1 MLISTQH
8 CFVTKNIYNTYKV
21 EFFMNKFA
29 ERLKELRLE
38 KGLNISGLGK
48 EVGINYTNLIRWE
61 SGERQP
67 SIDAVII
74 LAKYF
79 DVTTDYILG
88 VVDTL

>member
-1 MLISTQH
+1 
-8 CFVTKNIYNTYKV
+8 
-21 EFFMNKFA
+21 MNKFA